1 MSKKRKIVENSHH
14 LLYMKNEWNT
24 GYAKKLRER
33 FIYKIPVPI
42 HDELHHA
49 VLQSVHNPSD
59 VLLRQTWEI
68 LQESP
73 QVASY
78 GILRALAWLY
88 VYTPDPEFRKDIQK
102 QIDFFVLKGVKVC

>member
-1 MSKKRKIVENSHH
+1 MSKKRKIAENSHH
-14 LLYMKNEWNT
+14 LLYMKNEWNS

-33 FIYKIPVPI
+33 FIYKIPVPM
-42 HDELHHA
+42 HDELHHS
-49 VLQSVHNPSD
+49 VLQSVYKPSD
-59 VLLRQTWEI
+59 ELLRQTWEI

-88 VYTPDPEFRKDIQK
+88 IYTPDPEFRKDIQK
-102 QIDFFVLKGVKVC
+102 QIDFFALKGVKVC

>member
-1 MSKKRKIVENSHH
+1 MSKKRKIVDNSHH
-14 LLYMKNEWNT
+14 LLFCKADWNT
-24 GYAKKLRER
+24 GYAKKLREK
-33 FIYKIPVPI
+33 FVFKIPVDI

-49 VLQSVHNPSD
+49 VLTSVHRPSD
-59 VLLRQTWEI
+59 ELLKTTWEF

-88 VYTPDPEFRKDIQK
+88 VYTPDPEFRRDIQK
-102 QIDFFVLKGVKVC
+102 QIDFFYLKGARVC

>member
-14 LLYMKNEWNT
+14 LLFMKNEWNS

-33 FIYKIPVPI
+33 FIYKIPVWM
-42 HDELHHA
+42 HDELHHT
-49 VLQSVHNPSD
+49 VLQSVHKPSD
-59 VLLRQTWEI
+59 ELLRKTWEI

-88 VYTPDPEFRKDIQK
+88 VYTPDPEFRNDIQK
-102 QIDFFVLKGVKVC
+102 QIDFFILKGVKVC

>member
-14 LLYMKNEWNT
+14 LLYMKNEWNS

-33 FIYKIPVPI
+33 FIYKIPVPM

-49 VLQSVHNPSD
+49 VLQSIHKPSD
-59 VLLRQTWEI
+59 ELLRQTWEI

-73 QVASY
+73 QVSSY
-78 GILRALAWLY
+78 GILMALAWLY
-88 VYTPDPEFRKDIQK
+88 IYTPDQEFRKDIQK